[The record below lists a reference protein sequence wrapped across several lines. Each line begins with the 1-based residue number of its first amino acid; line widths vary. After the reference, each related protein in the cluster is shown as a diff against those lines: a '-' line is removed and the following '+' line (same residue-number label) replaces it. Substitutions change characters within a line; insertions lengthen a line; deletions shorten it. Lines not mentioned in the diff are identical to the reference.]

1 MVLAPIAPDALEG
14 AYRPLWRVPLRP
26 HSFDS
31 YACMYACNI
40 CMHVMYAC
48 YVCMYVTLC
57 IYIYIYIHNHIYM
70 HTYACI
76 HTYICI
82 HTCTHA
88 CIRSVLDVLER
99 FGSTRFAG
107 LAIKVYSRDGCLHW
121 SMQHYI
127 SFYIYMYIYIYIYM
141 QVLRTQ
147 STERM
152 HICSGSHTHHSVIP
166 H

>member
-57 IYIYIYIHNHIYM
+57 IYIHNHIYM

-107 LAIKVYSRDGCLHW
+107 LAIKVYSRDGGLHW
-121 SMQHYI
+121 SMQHDMLLEFSVCMCTCMSIYI
-127 SFYIYMYIYIYIYM
+127 ISLLYICICIYMHVHVY
-141 QVLRTQ
+141 VCL
-147 STERM
+147 
-152 HICSGSHTHHSVIP
+152 C
-166 H
+166 